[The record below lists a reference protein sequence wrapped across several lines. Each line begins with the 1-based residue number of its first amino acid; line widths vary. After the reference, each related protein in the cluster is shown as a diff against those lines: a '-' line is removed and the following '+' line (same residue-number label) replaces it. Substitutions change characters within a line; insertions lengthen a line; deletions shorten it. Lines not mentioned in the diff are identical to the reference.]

1 MTNFDFLGIGVGPA
15 NMSLAALTDPVTDLK
30 AEFLEAKREFRW
42 HPGLMLPDSQLTVTF
57 FRDLV
62 TLVDPTSR
70 FSFLNFLVQE
80 GRAFRFLE
88 ANGIGCSRR
97 EFEQYFQWA
106 AAQLPSVRF
115 GTPVE
120 SVAVSDEGFQVTSAG
135 GAIRTTRTLVLGTG
149 SEPRMP
155 AFAKPFIGDSV
166 LHSSQLTDVRPQ
178 WKGRRVLVVGAGQ
191 SGAEVVSHLLADE
204 NALPSSLT
212 WTSSRIGFQPLDD
225 SPFTNEW
232 FSAPFVHYFNGLSD
246 GRRAE
251 VLREQKEAGGDG
263 ITDEL
268 LTSIY
273 RRLYHLDTVLR
284 KDLQHR
290 LLPSRRALGLKQD
303 GSALVADLHDVN
315 FDSVERLPVDLVIF
329 CTGYQ
334 RGLPEYL
341 KPLHDRLPLADGDF
355 RIRPDY
361 SIEFDGPEDLR
372 IYVHGLAERTH
383 GISDN
388 LLSLVS
394 WRSARILNSI
404 SGREVHQVD
413 KTSTTV
419 SWQ

>member
-15 NMSLAALTDPVTDLK
+15 NLSLAALAAPVTELT
-30 AEFLEAKREFRW
+30 AEFLEAKPEFRW

-70 FSFLNFLVQE
+70 FSFLNFLVQD

-88 ANGIGCSRR
+88 ANGLGCSRR

-120 SVAVSDEGFQVTSAG
+120 SVALSGEGFEVTSSG
-135 GAIRTTRTLVLGTG
+135 GDVRTTRTLVLGSG
-149 SEPRMP
+149 SEPHLP
-155 AFAKPFIGDSV
+155 DFAKPFASDSV
-166 LHSSQLTDVRPQ
+166 LHSSRLTAVRPE

-191 SGAEVVSHLLADE
+191 SGAEVVSHLLSDE

-232 FSAPFVHYFNGLSD
+232 FAAPFVDYFNGLSD
-246 GRRAE
+246 RRRAE
-251 VLREQKEAGGDG
+251 ILREQKDAGGDG

-268 LTSIY
+268 VTSVY
-273 RRLYHLDTVLR
+273 RRLYHLDMVLDSQMR
-284 KDLQHR
+284 HR
-290 LLPSRRALGLKQD
+290 LLPSRRAVGLERD
-303 GSALVADLHDVN
+303 GSHYVAELLDVN
-315 FDSVERLPVDLVIF
+315 HDSVERLPVDLVIF
-329 CTGYQ
+329 CTGYR
-334 RGLPEYL
+334 RGIPEYL
-341 KPLHDRLPLADGDF
+341 KPLHDRLRLVDGDF
-355 RIRPDY
+355 AIRPDY
-361 SIEFDGPEDLR
+361 TIDFDGPEDLK
-372 IYVHGLAERTH
+372 IYVQGLAERTH
-383 GISDN
+383 GIADS
-388 LLSLVS
+388 LLSLAS

-404 SGREVHQVD
+404 AGREIHRVD
-413 KTSTTV
+413 NTTTTV
-419 SWQ
+419 AWR